1 MTVTHLIDTFN
12 VVLFFSLRFS
22 WTTGPYTTPSTSFS
36 CRWGLCWI
44 WSIWAIQ
51 RSAAEETWHWSATT
65 DCQWNSGKAKPSILY
80 YLCVKFPDNLTQG
93 PIAKHCHCKCFVCY
107 IHHVFPHSLISAQ
120 SNFSTVGCVPWT
132 MQNVSLLIL
141 WKIISNQSNL
151 FPNTETIF
159 VLV

>member
-1 MTVTHLIDTFN
+1 MLYYFI
-12 VVLFFSLRFS
+12 FSLRFS
-22 WTTGPYTTPSTSFS
+22 WTTGPYTTPSSSFS

-51 RSAAEETWHWSATT
+51 RSAAEETWHWSATA
-65 DCQWNSGKAKPSILY
+65 DCQWNSGKAKRSILY
-80 YLCVKFPDNLTQG
+80 YLCVKFPDNFNTRSYCKTLPLQMLCLLH
-93 PIAKHCHCKCFVCY
+93 PPLIA
-107 IHHVFPHSLISAQ
+107 PQ